1 MNILPLFIKKL
12 KGVNMTSD
20 ELHLKILDYFCI
32 AKSNRTKLNPSR
44 TNNSFLEKHYN
55 EICDMLNYLDN
66 YAYDS
71 SISLQE
77 KLFLIQNDLHAPLK
91 CVVCGANVKFL
102 SYADGY
108 ARHCCKKCACDDPH
122 NKNSY
127 MSSIRCRQLSK
138 HPELG
143 CDLSCH
149 NDEADYYI
157 SKLFILSSG
166 EFDGNKCSHTKRW
179 CQKHKNYVDY
189 IVNRYA
195 DSSDISENVYRII
208 NKIDE
213 LPRCSVCNGP
223 VKYISFTRGY
233 SNTCS
238 HKCAHNTKEYHQAF
252 ESSMNN
258 KYGVNYTLQSDM
270 LKSKCYNTFSERIK
284 SGYYDGGKSDIS
296 AYASDKERLVY
307 NTLKPLYPDIV
318 QYYKDERYSNPRNG
332 RRWECDFYIPSIDL
346 FIEVQGFR
354 THGDHPY
361 NKKCED
367 DRLVVERLKNEYLSG
382 KYFSKD
388 IIYTWTK
395 VDPYKRYIAKK
406 NNLKYIELFPKDL
419 VKDRIIELVNS
430 V

>member
-1 MNILPLFIKKL
+1 
-12 KGVNMTSD
+12 MTSN
-20 ELHLKILDYFCI
+20 ELHLSILDYFCI
-32 AKSNRTKLNPSR
+32 KDSHYTKLNPSR
-44 TNNSFLEKHYN
+44 TCSKFIKSHYD
-55 EICDMLNYLDN
+55 EIYAMLSYLDE
-66 YAYDS
+66 YSYDD
-71 SISLQE
+71 SISLFE
-77 KLFLIQNDLHAPLK
+77 KLFLVCNDLHEPPK
-91 CVVCGANVKFL
+91 CVVCGGRVKFI
-102 SYADGY
+102 SYTKGY
-108 ARHCCKKCACDDPH
+108 SKHCSKKCSCDDPH
-122 NKNSY
+122 NKESY
-127 MSSIRCRQLSK
+127 RTSIKAKQLKK

-143 CDLSCH
+143 CDLSFH
-149 NDEADYYI
+149 NEEADHCI

-166 EFDGNKCSHTKRW
+166 EFDGNKCNIEKAW
-179 CQKHKNYVDY
+179 CKKHRNYVDY
-189 IVNRYA
+189 IINRYD

-208 NKIDE
+208 HHLEEHPKCI
-213 LPRCSVCNGP
+213 VCGKPTKYNNF
-223 VKYISFTRGY
+223 VKGY

-258 KYGVNYTLQSDM
+258 KYGVNYTLQSDT

-332 RRWECDFYIPSIDL
+332 RRWECDFYIPCIDL

-354 THGDHPY
+354 THGSHPY
-361 NKKCED
+361 NKNNKE
-367 DRLVVERLKNEYLSG
+367 DRLIVEKLNNEYLNG
-382 KYFSKD
+382 KHFSNS

-406 NNLKYIELFPKDL
+406 NNLRYLELFPDDL
-419 VKDRIIELVNS
+419 NKDRIIELVKS